1 MMLKKLS
8 IFALLLSGCGASLTQ
23 ADATFSYGLSGSDD
37 KKTVKQFFIARFFVR
52 VDDPSEE
59 KHFLLFQAGRFF
71 PVYTVDEAESTYALL
86 TPPATPR
93 LGPVSRSKPV
103 AQIDQ
108 GKDKEKAG
116 DEVADE
122 DTQPQASAT
131 QPGAEET
138 AKPEAKT
145 ESAATADSAATT
157 NSMDTPEIKQE
168 PASPKPGAQ
177 TNPNIAKST
186 APSAEAAGSEAS
198 PAPPPAQPVG
208 RLPPPTLK
216 PTRKMRN
223 IAGIR
228 CRVVHELR
236 DSEAVMEHCMANSA
250 ALGVT
255 KREVITLS
263 RMFSMSRKM
272 DFDWLGTGT
281 KDEEF
286 VAVHSRDL
294 RDNRVLQLTS
304 VSTKPL
310 PAGYLR
316 IPRSFKLVESDAQS
330 ESAGADK
337 GD

>member
-8 IFALLLSGCGASLTQ
+8 IFALVLSACGASLTQ
-23 ADATFSYGLSGSDD
+23 ADATFSYELSGSDD
-37 KKTVKQFFIARFFVR
+37 KKTVKQFSIARFFVR

-59 KHFLLFQAGRFF
+59 KQFLLFQAGRFF
-71 PVYTVDEAESTYALL
+71 PVYAVDEAESTYTLL
-86 TPPATPR
+86 TPPANPR
-93 LGPVSRSKPV
+93 LGPASPSKPV
-103 AQIDQ
+103 APIDQ
-108 GKDKEKAG
+108 DKDKKKAA
-116 DEVADE
+116 DEVADV
-122 DTQPQASAT
+122 DTQQLASGE
-131 QPGAEET
+131 QPGAEEP

-145 ESAATADSAATT
+145 ESAATADSVATA
-157 NSMDTPEIKQE
+157 NSMDTPEIEQE
-168 PASPKPGAQ
+168 PASPEPGAPD
-177 TNPNIAKST
+177 PNIAKST
-186 APSAEAAGSEAS
+186 DPSTEAAGSEAS
-198 PAPPPAQPVG
+198 PAPPAKPVG

-236 DSEAVMEHCMANSA
+236 DGEAVMEHCMANSA

-286 VAVHSRDL
+286 VAVQSRDL
-294 RDNRVLQLTS
+294 GNNRVLQLTS

-310 PAGYLR
+310 PAGHLR
-316 IPRSFKLVESDAQS
+316 IPRSFKLVESDTQS
-330 ESAGADK
+330 ESAAAGKAD
-337 GD
+337 